1 MSILGQSEKLERV
14 RELNLIS
21 EEDYLQQK
29 ELLQHPRGAGA
40 EVVIAALV
48 ASIAFWHIIQ
58 IIILVIQDIFRD
70 LFSLQY
76 VAYVSIA
83 FNILVV
89 AMLSALIAIKM
100 KTSMYEN
107 CGSPLTI
114 FIVILLT
121 GPFGL
126 WITFQNF
133 GKINQKRA
141 LLKFDKLLK
150 EHGSIEGESFEPIKS
165 FCQEFAPAL
174 KIGEGGGKAVAVNR
188 REWRING
195 TIDCSQIREMGVM
208 GCMQIEE
215 VWKFYKVYNGLIF
228 VSNYGYVSKIVDVS
242 ENRELF
248 KDMME
253 KSVGV
258 CYKDMSSEEKALFKN
273 GQRNLGEILENNASG
288 IQVCLH
294 IVGGDDLHRVVA
306 QLFLKQPAIGTGT
319 SYCVHH
325 IDNNS
330 YNNSVTNLIYL
341 PSDIHHQYHR
351 DLHPASY

>member
-1 MSILGQSEKLERV
+1 MGILEQSEKLERV

-40 EVVIAALV
+40 KVVIAALV
-48 ASIAFWHIIQ
+48 VTVCLLRI
-58 IIILVIQDIFRD
+58 IQDIVLN
-70 LFSLQY
+70 LFSLQD
-76 VAYVSIA
+76 VAPFSIVFTFIVA
-83 FNILVV
+83 

-114 FIVILLT
+114 FVVILLT
-121 GPFGL
+121 GPLGL

-133 GKINQKRA
+133 GKITSKRA

-150 EHGSIEGESFEPIKS
+150 EHNSAEGESFEPIKS

-174 KIGEGGGKAVAVNR
+174 KIGVSGKAVAVNR
-188 REWRING
+188 REWKIDG
-195 TIDCSQIREMGVM
+195 TTDCSQIREMGVM
-208 GCMQIEE
+208 GGVQFEE
-215 VWKFYKVYNGLIF
+215 IWKFYKVYNGLIF
-228 VSNYGYVSKIVDVS
+228 VSNYGYVSKIVDAP

-253 KSVGV
+253 RSVGV
-258 CYKDMSSEEKALFKN
+258 CYKDMSSEEKTLLKN

-306 QLFLKQPAIGTGT
+306 QLFLKQPTIGADT

-341 PSDIHHQYHR
+341 PSNVHHQYHR
-351 DLHPASY
+351 ELHPASY